1 VPGTLAG
8 VSIASAR
15 RDAIVLLVVLG
26 AGVFLAGL
34 ELMITAVALPS
45 ILRDLA
51 DITQLRHA
59 SWIVNGYLLVYVVS
73 MPLSGRLADLWGVRR
88 LFLAGLTAFTLG
100 SALAGAAPTLD
111 LLIAARLVQG
121 LGGGILVP
129 VGTAAAS
136 HLFDGHA
143 RARALGV
150 IGALTFL
157 GMAAGP
163 FAGAAIL
170 SSLHPGS
177 ALAGL
182 GLAGGPLAATLATAL
197 APAWRWVFY
206 LNVPIGLAAIALA
219 WAASA
224 GWDTP
229 HRAGSVDLPG
239 AILFSTALVAG
250 LGALTLLGSPSD
262 APGPDPLLLALALAA
277 ASILAA
283 AVFIRW
289 ALRRPD
295 PFLDPRLF
303 RDTSFASA
311 SVVSLLTGYA
321 FATAIVGGALFVD
334 RVLYGGPDDQRLALG
349 ALAGATALGALLS
362 GFAIRVVSL
371 RLVSLVGLAASVLAL
386 GLMSRWDA
394 TVPIAAVAGLA
405 ALFGLGFGLTVTP
418 RSTAAVEAAGRR
430 AFGIASATVTVARM
444 TGMAVGLAIL
454 AAYGSTVI
462 AGLYDRVIKTP
473 DGYKSVIPVELRD
486 RPRNDGLVVQ
496 ALESWAAG
504 QAAAVMVGLFVVAAG
519 VTAAAAP
526 AAFALGSRPRML
538 SAAAPQRGTGL
549 SHSNATNATDTT
561 PAIGSAAVGPQ
572 HSQTEDDGG
581 TDEEPATIAL

>member
-1 VPGTLAG
+1 MPARLAD
-8 VSIASAR
+8 VSIAAAR

-73 MPLSGRLADLWGVRR
+73 MPLAGRLADLWGVKR
-88 LFLAGLTAFTLG
+88 LFMAGLLAFTVG

-111 LLIAARLVQG
+111 LLIAARLIQG

-136 HLFDGHA
+136 HLFEGHA

-150 IGALTFL
+150 TGALTFL

-170 SSLHPGS
+170 SSIHPDS
-177 ALAGL
+177 ALANMGIT
-182 GLAGGPLAATLATAL
+182 GGPLLSAL
-197 APAWRWVFY
+197 
-206 LNVPIGLAAIALA
+206 GC
-219 WAASA
+219 
-224 GWDTP
+224 DTP
-229 HRAGSVDLPG
+229 RRAGTGDLPG
-239 AILFSTALVAG
+239 SLLFSAALVAG

-262 APGPDPLLLALALAA
+262 AAGPNPWLLAAGLAA
-277 ASILAA
+277 AAIVSAGA
-283 AVFIRW
+283 FIRW
-289 ALRRPD
+289 AVRRPD
-295 PFLDPRLF
+295 PFLNPRLF
-303 RDTSFASA
+303 RDSSFTSAA
-311 SVVSLLTGYA
+311 VVSLLTGYA

-371 RLVSLVGLAASVLAL
+371 RLVSLIGLAASVIAL
-386 GLMSRWDA
+386 GLMSRWDPA
-394 TVPIAAVAGLA
+394 VTITAVAGLL
-405 ALFGLGFGLTVTP
+405 ALFGFGFGLTVTP

-444 TGMAVGLAIL
+444 TGMAIGLAIL

-462 AGLYDRVIKTP
+462 AQLYDRVIQTP
-473 DGYKSVIPVELRD
+473 DGYKTVIPVELRD
-486 RPRNDGLVVQ
+486 RPRNDGLVVE

-504 QAAAVMVGLFVVAAG
+504 QATAVMVGLFVVAAG
-519 VTAAAAP
+519 ITAAAAP

-538 SAAAPQRGTGL
+538 SAAADDRGLGPGAP
-549 SHSNATNATDTT
+549 NATNATDATEST
-561 PAIGSAAVGPQ
+561 DASPAAAVGARHDQ
-572 HSQTEDDGG
+572 AEDDGG
-581 TDEEPATIAL
+581 TDEEAATIAL